1 MPRTRPNIIITG
13 TPGVGKSCHCELL
26 VQTTELGL
34 RHLSINNIVKERN
47 CYDGYDDELKSHI
60 VDEDK
65 LLDEIENEAKEG
77 GCIIDWH
84 VCDLFPESWIDL
96 VVVLRADSTI
106 LYDRLEKRWVSLS
119 PLTFGTGGLLLVA
132 DWLHAD
138 VLYLWDAGTIRVCNP
153 AKNRLLAPIYYTRG
167 VLSERWLMAS
177 ADKKLQE
184 NLDAEIMQVILEE
197 AREAYDEE
205 TVIELRSDTT
215 EEIDSNVDR
224 ISAWARHWIENNPEG
239 V

>member
-1 MPRTRPNIIITG
+1 MPRTKPNIIITG

-26 VQTTELGL
+26 AQITELGL
-34 RHLSINNIVKERN
+34 KHLSINSIVKERN

-65 LLDEIENEAKEG
+65 LLDEIEDEVKEG

-84 VCDLFPESWIDL
+84 I
-96 VVVLRADSTI
+96 
-106 LYDRLEKRWVSLS
+106 
-119 PLTFGTGGLLLVA
+119 LLLCYVRIQPFYMIG
-132 DWLHAD
+132 WRNGR
-138 VLYLWDAGTIRVCNP
+138 Y
-153 AKNRLLAPIYYTRG
+153 
-167 VLSERWLMAS
+167 
-177 ADKKLQE
+177 KKLQE

-205 TVIELRSDTT
+205 VIIELRSDTT
-215 EEIDSNVDR
+215 EEIDSNIDR
-224 ISAWARHWIENNPEG
+224 ISAWVKHWIQNNPEG